1 MTSNEKDVP
10 LKTGVAEISVIVRY
24 DYCSIILSL
33 RTTAFHYLI
42 QSKSKQEMVVRREM
56 TQSRS

>member
-10 LKTGVAEISVIVRY
+10 LKTGVAEISVIVR
-24 DYCSIILSL
+24 
-33 RTTAFHYLI
+33 TTAFYYLI